1 MLPRQLAAVA
11 HRHRCRRSFAVAVR
25 NRRRKPPGKPPP
37 LMAPYLPPDHLMKRD
52 PLISDTDTPTCT
64 PTPPAATDHGEG
76 TPAPVMLGD
85 YRIAARPLPLAG
97 GRFRAQVSIASGP
110 DSDAPSHEM
119 HFREEFPTRA
129 AAAYF
134 AMTQGLR
141 WAFKTLRL
149 GASHTPA

>member
-1 MLPRQLAAVA
+1 
-11 HRHRCRRSFAVAVR
+11 
-25 NRRRKPPGKPPP
+25 
-37 LMAPYLPPDHLMKRD
+37 MALYLPLDHLMKRD
-52 PLISDTDTPTCT
+52 PLISDTDKPTYTPTL
-64 PTPPAATDHGEG
+64 PAATDHCEG
-76 TPAPVMLGD
+76 TPAPVMLGG

-119 HFREEFPTRA
+119 HFRDEFPTRA

-141 WAFKTLRL
+141 WAFRTQRL
-149 GASHTPA
+149 DASHAPA